1 MKINIQTL
9 PDAEN
14 LFRIE
19 KMFREAGHEIRIVG
33 GAVRDIL
40 RNEKPKDIDLATTA
54 TPDEMRVIGK
64 KASVTVVATG
74 EVHGTMT
81 FVINHEPYEIT
92 TLRIDEVSNGR
103 HAEVVF
109 TRSFEED
116 AARRDLTFNSMSM
129 DFDGVIHD
137 YFGGREDLE
146 ANVVRFVGDAEK
158 RIQEDYL
165 RILRFFRFAAR
176 FDAQMDPVTLQ
187 TIERMAVGLDQISRE
202 RVWMEMSKLFSPN
215 SHGRIPVFR
224 TMLALGVGQQIGLP
238 WIQAGELLFAESSEA
253 AVALF
258 FKGDGTGAREF
269 CNSWKMSGDE
279 TVKICW
285 IADNFHRTNMDQI
298 EDWINEGKDRQW
310 VFEVSRLA
318 FWSAN
323 VNEFSAHANSFPVTP
338 FPVKGQD
345 LLDSGMKPGKAVG
358 ERLSAMRAKWVESR
372 FTLSKEELLG
382 E

>member
-1 MKINIQTL
+1 MTPINENAKTL
-9 PDAEN
+9 GD
-14 LFRIE
+14 
-19 KMFREAGHEIRIVG
+19 MFSQAGFEIRLVG
-33 GAVRDIL
+33 GAVRDFL
-40 RNEKPKDIDLATTA
+40 RGHDPKDLDFCTDATPAEMEALARKHNVTFVPTGIQHGTA
-54 TPDEMRVIGK
+54 TL
-64 KASVTVVATG
+64 
-74 EVHGTMT
+74 
-81 FVINHEPYEIT
+81 VINHEPFEVT
-92 TLRIDEVSNGR
+92 TLRIDTDTDGR
-103 HAEVVF
+103 HADVEF
-109 TRSFEED
+109 TRSFELD
-116 AARRDLTFNSMSM
+116 AERRDLTINAMSM

-158 RIQEDYL
+158 RIQEDFL

>member
-1 MKINIQTL
+1 MTPINENAKILGQMFS
-9 PDAEN
+9 DAG
-14 LFRIE
+14 F
-19 KMFREAGHEIRIVG
+19 EIRLVG
-33 GAVRDIL
+33 GAVRDFL
-40 RNEKPKDIDLATTA
+40 RGHEPKDLDFCTDA
-54 TPDEMRVIGK
+54 TPDEMQAIAKRHN
-64 KASVTVVATG
+64 VTFVPTG
-74 EVHGTMT
+74 IQHGTAT
-81 FVINHEPYEIT
+81 LVINHEPFEVT
-92 TLRIDEVSNGR
+92 TLRIDTDTDGR
-103 HAEVVF
+103 HADVEF
-109 TRSFEED
+109 TRSFELD
-116 AARRDLTFNSMSM
+116 AERRDLTINAMSM